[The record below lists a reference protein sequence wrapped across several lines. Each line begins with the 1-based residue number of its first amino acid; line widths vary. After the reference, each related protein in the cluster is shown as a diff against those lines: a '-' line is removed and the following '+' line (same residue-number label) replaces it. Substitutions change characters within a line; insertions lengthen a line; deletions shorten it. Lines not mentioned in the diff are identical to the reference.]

1 MTELQDVSRK
11 ALSMNQR
18 RLDKAEKELQDLIAQ
33 EEQANR
39 PQEAQVVQED
49 QIEVDA
55 KEPDKEE
62 ALSPEEKNWKK
73 RHGDLRRFQQ
83 QREKELSDK
92 IEALEARLANGG
104 GASGLPKTEKEI
116 AQWVKQ
122 YPDVAAIVR
131 GLAGREAQEQA
142 SVLDARLKQLEEM
155 QNTIEEQK
163 AEAEL
168 LKFHPDYKE
177 IVETDQ
183 FYKWVEDQ
191 PKGIQDSVF
200 DNVDAKAVARVLDL
214 YKLDNNIKKASPD
227 KNAALAVT
235 TRTRATPKEDDKS
248 TWFSESQISKMSD
261 RDFVANAEAIEKAQ
275 RENRFNYD
283 ISGKSR

>member
-1 MTELQDVSRK
+1 MTDIQDVPRK

-18 RLDKAEKELQDLIAQ
+18 RLDKAEKELQEMIEQ

-39 PQEAQVVQED
+39 PQEAQVAQED
-49 QIEVDA
+49 QQEAPA
-55 KEPDKEE
+55 KEPEDST
-62 ALSPEEKNWKK
+62 LSPEEKNWKK

-92 IEALEARLANGG
+92 IEALEARLSQGG
-104 GASGLPKTEKEI
+104 GSNLPKTEQEI

-122 YPDVAAIVR
+122 YPDVAAIVK

-155 QNTIEEQK
+155 QSTIEEQK
-163 AEAEL
+163 AEAAL
-168 LKFHPDYKE
+168 LKYHPDYKE

-183 FYKWVEDQ
+183 FYNWVEEQ

-200 DNVDAKAVARVLDL
+200 DNTDAKAVARVLDL

-227 KNAALAVT
+227 KNAAMAVT

-248 TWFSESQISKMSD
+248 NWFSESQISKMSD
-261 RDFVANAEAIEKAQ
+261 KDFIANAEAIEKAQ

-283 ISGKSR
+283 ISGKR